1 MEKTELLKQSSDTVF
16 MEDQQQQHI
25 PTYCIF
31 FFKSTIYYM
40 GLSGCE
46 FFFFYINS
54 LHGARW
60 QTMVATL

>member
-46 FFFFYINS
+46 FIFFISTVYTER
-54 LHGARW
+54 GGRPW
-60 QTMVATL
+60 